1 MFGDDA
7 SHFHGIGQ
15 LQLAVG
21 KLPVAVQVGRL
32 DGSHFGLLFDVD
44 DRQYRGGSL
53 PINYFSREYGKS
65 HELGRIDVTDR
76 YMDGQFAFGLSTFLL
91 SVTEARAVER
101 GTAWHRFRRFLYR
114 RMARGVARIQ
124 INLFSD
130 QLFVPLLD
138 SGDYCRLRLR
148 FNLRPSS
155 STFSPSQAQNAQL
168 AVGHRYGIRRLLGPT
183 EYLQST
189 ERFPLIPLRLPASQV
204 DRLRRLPFSGNE
216 LGLYQSR
223 FVRLVQQKLT

>member
-168 AVGHRYGIRRLLGPT
+168 AVDHRFDICPLLDPT
-183 EYLQST
+183 QSLHST
-189 ERFPLIPLRLPASQV
+189 GRFLTLPVRLPTSQI
-204 DRLRRLPFSGNE
+204 DRLRHLPPCGNE
-216 LGLYQSR
+216 LGLYQPR
-223 FVRLVQQKLT
+223 FVRLVQPQIA